1 MHSNSYEPNFVLSKT
16 NKKHTDMDRKDFLK
30 KGLLGTGMF
39 VASASLGNTMKNE
52 IDEIEPLEPIGYN
65 HLPNPDS
72 KIKDNSVIHKAD
84 TRGKADHGWLV
95 SNHTFSFANYHNP
108 ERMHFGVLRVL
119 NDDKV
124 EAGRGFGT
132 HPHDNMEIISIPL
145 EGDLEHKDSMGNT
158 AIIKSGDI
166 QVMSAGTGIMHSEFN
181 KNNDQSVK
189 FLQIWVYPNKRN
201 VTPRYDQITLD
212 KTKSKNKFQQ
222 ILSPNPDDE
231 GVWIHQDAWFHL
243 GNFENSTET
252 NYQVKKKGNGV
263 YAFIIKGSAE
273 IEGQKLEERDGFG
286 VWDISD
292 LQIKATSENTE
303 ILIMD
308 VPMMM

>member
-1 MHSNSYEPNFVLSKT
+1 
-16 NKKHTDMDRKDFLK
+16 MDRKDFLK

-65 HLPNPDS
+65 HLPNPES
-72 KIKDNSVIHKAD
+72 KIKDNSVIHKSD
-84 TRGKADHGWLV
+84 SRGKADHGWLV

-119 NDDKV
+119 NDDQV

-158 AIIKSGDI
+158 AVIRSEDI

-181 KNNDQSVK
+181 KNDDQRVK

-243 GNFENSTET
+243 GNFEKNTKT
-252 NYQVKKKGNGV
+252 AYQVKKNGNGV

-273 IEGQKLEERDGFG
+273 IEGQALAERDGFG
-286 VWDISD
+286 VWNIENI
-292 LQIKATSENTE
+292 QIKATSDDTE
-303 ILIMD
+303 ILLMD
-308 VPMMM
+308 VPMTM

>member
-1 MHSNSYEPNFVLSKT
+1 
-16 NKKHTDMDRKDFLK
+16 
-30 KGLLGTGMF
+30 
-39 VASASLGNTMKNE
+39 
-52 IDEIEPLEPIGYN
+52 
-65 HLPNPDS
+65 
-72 KIKDNSVIHKAD
+72 
-84 TRGKADHGWLV
+84 
-95 SNHTFSFANYHNP
+95 
-108 ERMHFGVLRVL
+108 
-119 NDDKV
+119 
-124 EAGRGFGT
+124 
-132 HPHDNMEIISIPL
+132 
-145 EGDLEHKDSMGNT
+145 
-158 AIIKSGDI
+158 
-166 QVMSAGTGIMHSEFN
+166 MHSEFN
-181 KNNDQSVK
+181 KNQDQLVK

-222 ILSPNPDDE
+222 ILSPNSDDE

-252 NYQVKKKGNGV
+252 NYQIKKKGNGV

-273 IEGQKLEERDGFG
+273 IEGQPLEERDGFG

-308 VPMMM
+308 VPMTM